1 MAEYSITAGSVPA
14 NTGYP
19 SDVQGLLDLLSAY
32 LSVITPSDLKSYVI
46 SNSTPLAS
54 DQDKV
59 WFQTQSLADSSP
71 KSIRIFADGTW
82 KEFTQFSFGD
92 IVLVSSSA
100 IISSP
105 WGVGATTYTVDGISK
120 LTPTTPEPPIG
131 LKYKVYVGQYA

>member
-1 MAEYSITAGSVPA
+1 MAEYSLTAGTVPA

-19 SDVQGLLDLLSAY
+19 ADVQGLLELLTGY
-32 LSVITPSDLKSYVI
+32 LSVLTPSDLKTYIV

-71 KSIRIFADGTW
+71 KSIRIFADGAW

-100 IISSP
+100 VVASP
-105 WGVGATTYTVDGISK
+105 WGIGGTTYTVDGISK